1 MTAILYR
8 IGLVIRLGKPRIALM
23 VGITA
28 FAGAVTGLVKGS
40 GRDVHDVLLITL
52 LTILT
57 AYGSAVINNY
67 LDRDIDILMHR
78 TRRRPLVSGEFSP
91 GRAFWLGVS
100 TVAFA
105 VISMLSIYG
114 FLPAFLAFSAFV
126 SYSLVY
132 TLYLKRSTP
141 WASVIGAL
149 PGAMPP
155 LIGYSAMTGSLDME
169 AILLFLILVIWQP
182 PHFWYLAIMLEGDYR
197 RAGIPVLPV
206 VYGRNFPRNL
216 TLIFSLLMVLG
227 LLLPCAFGMAGRG
240 YCYGIAIASVIWI
253 AVSLLA
259 FMGKV
264 SSRVAFVLSNLVV
277 LLAFIL
283 FTFEVVH
290 SL

>member
-1 MTAILYR
+1 MTAILHR

-28 FAGAVTGLVKGS
+28 FAGAVAGLVKGS

-105 VISMLSIYG
+105 VISMLFIYG

-126 SYSLVY
+126 SYSLLY

-155 LIGYSAMTGSLDME
+155 LIGYSAMTGRLDME

-182 PHFWYLAIMLEGDYR
+182 PHFWYLAMMLEGDYR

-206 VYGRNFPRNL
+206 VYGRNFTRNL

-227 LLLPCAFGMAGRG
+227 LLLPCAFGVAGRG

-277 LLAFIL
+277 LLSFIL